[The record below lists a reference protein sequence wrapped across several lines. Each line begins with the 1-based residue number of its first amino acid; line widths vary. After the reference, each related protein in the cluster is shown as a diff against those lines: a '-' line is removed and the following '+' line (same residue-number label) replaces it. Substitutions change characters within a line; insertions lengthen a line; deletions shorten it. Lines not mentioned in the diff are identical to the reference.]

1 MNMSNKNLL
10 LSSLLIASFWFSA
23 CEDNVPT
30 TGDNYVPVDQNAI
43 PQTRALF
50 MNLDRIRH
58 DRIFFGHQDALA
70 YGVHWRNDEPGRS
83 DVFEVTGSYPAVYG
97 WEIGDIELGAPEN
110 LDNVNFDQMQGW
122 IREGYERGGIITI
135 SWHMNNPASGG
146 DSWDVDG
153 GHKAVTK
160 ILPGGEL
167 HDTFKEW
174 LDTFAKFAKSQIAFP
189 GTDNEHLIPVIFR
202 PYHENTGSW
211 FWWGADHCTPEEYK
225 KLWRFTVEYLRDV
238 KGVHNLLWAYSPAG
252 NAADSEEA
260 YFARYPGDDYV
271 DIIGF
276 DDYGSVRKPYQIER
290 FTNRIRTIV
299 NFAEARNKIPAITET
314 GYETIPDPQWWTGT
328 LLSALDHDLTTR
340 RIAYVLV
347 WRNSNN
353 ATDRQ
358 NHYYAPYP
366 GHPSADDFIEFRN
379 HRLIVFEDELPDLY
393 TIP

>member
-1 MNMSNKNLL
+1 MKLKWFLL
-10 LSSLLIASFWFSA
+10 PALLIILFLFSQ
-23 CEDNVPT
+23 CENKPSPLDRDVSLVDPNAT
-30 TGDNYVPVDQNAI
+30 T
-43 PQTRALF
+43 QTRALF
-50 MNLDRIRH
+50 MNLDHIRH
-58 DRIFFGHQDALA
+58 NHTLFGHQDALA

-83 DVFEVTGSYPAVYG
+83 DVFEVTGSYPGVYG
-97 WEIGDIELGAPEN
+97 WEIGDIELGASEN
-110 LDNVNFDQMQGW
+110 LDNVNFDQMRGW
-122 IREGYERGGIITI
+122 IREGYERGGVITI
-135 SWHMNNPASGG
+135 SWHMNNPATGG
-146 DSWDVDG
+146 DAWNVEDD
-153 GHKAVTK
+153 HHAVTK
-160 ILPGGEL
+160 ILHDGEL
-167 HDTFKEW
+167 HENFKNW
-174 LDTFAKFAKSQIAFP
+174 LDTFVEFANSLVAFP
-189 GTDNEHLIPVIFR
+189 GTENEHLIPVIFR

-225 KLWRFTVEYLRDV
+225 KLWRFTVEYLRDE

-252 NAADSEEA
+252 NAADSEET
-260 YFARYPGDDYV
+260 YFNRYPGDDYV

-276 DDYGSVRKPYQIER
+276 DDYGSVRQPYQLER

-328 LLSALDHDLTTR
+328 LLHALDHDSTTR

-358 NHYYAPYP
+358 NHYYTPYP

-379 HRLIVFEDELPDLY
+379 HPLIVFENDLSDIY